1 MVAREDPAL
10 GDLAREVL
18 EERRQRLPGHAA
30 GHPVVDV
37 DLPIPHREGILRAR
51 VLEREV
57 DLELEP
63 LERPRE
69 RGPHLGRDGLGAHA
83 RPAGDLRVVED
94 LLVDHAPPDPAVEHL
109 PPLPPERAPLRVV
122 RVVPA
127 ADLLEQ
133 RPLREMEVGVE
144 VLPEVPREDDAHRRA
159 EDLLEVE
166 VDGARRPVVV
176 DVRVH
181 VEARGQEHDERLG
194 PAPVERQ
201 ALRREEAVVDDPVEV
216 RPHRDAAHVGVPEHV
231 VEVVRGVDPGEH
243 GLQERE
249 PARIARRRLRV
260 GLPHE
265 VADPLGLDRLA
276 GGEHA
281 VGAPPEPA
289 DRVPE
294 LLPDDPLADQLVG
307 EVDVGQEVVVEEVP
321 ERPVAHVVEEPGHA
335 EELLHE
341 RGRGGVGEDGPER
354 RPELLREAAGD
365 VHRAEGV
372 RKAAVLRG
380 GEHPARRL
388 ELRDP
393 PEALHPGR
401 VDQVLLGRL
410 AGDEAVGPRV
420 EEVPVDRIDDE
431 ALAAVGLGARHVMS
445 ATRAR
450 PGSGPPA

>member
-18 EERRQRLPGHAA
+18 EEGGQGLRGHPA
-30 GHPVVDV
+30 GHPVVHV
-37 DLPIPHREGILRAR
+37 DLPVPHRERILGPR

-63 LERPRE
+63 PERRRE
-69 RGPHLGRDGLGAHA
+69 RRPHLGRDRLRAHA

-94 LLVDHAPPDPAVEHL
+94 LLVDHPPPDAAIEHL
-109 PPLPPERAPLRVV
+109 PPLPAEGLPLGVLRG
-122 RVVPA
+122 VPA

-133 RPLREMEVGVE
+133 APLREVEVRME
-144 VLPEVPREDDAHRRA
+144 VLPEIPREDDAHRGA
-159 EDLLEVE
+159 EDLLQVQ

-181 VEARGQEHDERLG
+181 VEPRGQEHDERLG

-201 ALRREEAVVDDPVEV
+201 ALRREEAVVDDAVEI
-216 RPHRDAAHVGVPEHV
+216 RPHRHAAHVGVPEHV
-231 VEVVRGVDPGEH
+231 VEVVRGVDAGQH

-249 PARIARRRLRV
+249 PARISRGGLGV
-260 GLPHE
+260 GLAHQ

-276 GGEHA
+276 GLERA

-289 DRVPE
+289 DRVPQ
-294 LLPDDPLADQLVG
+294 LLPDDPLPDQLVG
-307 EVDVGQEVVVEEVP
+307 ELDVGQEVVVEEVA
-321 ERPVAHVVEEPGHA
+321 ERPVSHVVEEPGHA
-335 EELLHE
+335 EELLDE
-341 RGRGGVGEDGPER
+341 RRGRGVGEDRAEG
-354 RPELLREAAGD
+354 RPQLLREAAGH
-365 VHRAEGV
+365 VHRAERVGEP
-372 RKAAVLRG
+372 AVLRG
-380 GEHPARRL
+380 GEDPARRL

-393 PEALHPGR
+393 PEALDPRG

-410 AGDEAVGPRV
+410 ARGEPVGPRV
-420 EEVPVDRIDDE
+420 EEIPVDRIDDE
-431 ALAAVGLGARHVMS
+431 ALAAVGLGAGHVP
-445 ATRAR
+445 TRAR